1 MLIKYMIQ
9 PQDSDSLQQ
18 LMSRIETSF
27 DINNLPMIQQDVN
40 TMKVYFNLKLN
51 VLDSV
56 LYVIRINLFD
66 FENISDNFTKYF

>member
-1 MLIKYMIQ
+1 
-9 PQDSDSLQQ
+9 
-18 LMSRIETSF
+18 MSRIETSF

>member
-1 MLIKYMIQ
+1 
-9 PQDSDSLQQ
+9 
-18 LMSRIETSF
+18 
-27 DINNLPMIQQDVN
+27 MIQQDVN

-66 FENISDNFTKYF
+66 FGNISDNFTKYF

>member
-1 MLIKYMIQ
+1 
-9 PQDSDSLQQ
+9 
-18 LMSRIETSF
+18 MSRIETSF

-56 LYVIRINLFD
+56 LCVIRINLFD